1 MERVKGLMPILFLW
15 GVVPMPLYLWALIA
29 ALM

>member
-1 MERVKGLMPILFLW
+1 MDRMKALLPILFLW
-15 GVVPMPLYLWALIA
+15 GVVPMPLYLWAIIA